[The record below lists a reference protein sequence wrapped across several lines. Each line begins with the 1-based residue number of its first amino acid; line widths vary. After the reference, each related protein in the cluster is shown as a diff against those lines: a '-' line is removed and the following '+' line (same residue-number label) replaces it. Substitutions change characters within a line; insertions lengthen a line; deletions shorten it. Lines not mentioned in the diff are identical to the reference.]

1 MTRLFTVAVA
11 LGCLSLGA
19 FLLPALSQ
27 GPDKAKPPK
36 ERPATTARE
45 KTLALM
51 RMLKQPI
58 ETKKLQEKV
67 TLKTALE
74 HLSNQ
79 FGGKLV
85 ILVDKEGFAA
95 ALGADAP
102 DPYEEEVVLPPHPA
116 KMSLDTVLKMLLR
129 QVAKGNGICVLRP
142 NYGYIEIAPASSLTP
157 EFPAEQRIV
166 ATDFVK
172 RPLEEVL
179 QELADETGVDIYLDP
194 NIGDKAATP
203 ISATFRN
210 ATLEQVL
217 VTVTE
222 MARLKYVAL
231 ERSAYVTTPKHAKV
245 LEKEERIRREKRLS
259 PLNTALKPVDTA
271 K

>member
-27 GPDKAKPPK
+27 GPDKAKPPN

-45 KTLALM
+45 EMLSLI

-58 ETKKLQEKV
+58 DTKPLQEPIKLKV
-67 TLKTALE
+67 ALE
-74 HLSNQ
+74 IISRQ

-85 ILVDKEGFAA
+85 FQVDKNGFEST
-95 ALGADAP
+95 LGADAP
-102 DPYEEEVVLPPHPA
+102 DPYEEEVFLPRGPA
-116 KMSLDTVLKMLLR
+116 KMSLDRALKMLLP
-129 QVAKGNGICVLRP
+129 QVARGTATYVLRP
-142 NYGYIEIAPASSLTP
+142 SHGYVEIAPASSLTP
-157 EFPAEQRIV
+157 EFPGQQRIV
-166 ATDFVK
+166 ATAFVK
-172 RPLEEVL
+172 RPLQEVL
-179 QELADETGVDIYLDP
+179 QDLAAEADVDIHVDP
-194 NIGDKAATP
+194 NIGDKAAMP

-210 ATLEQVL
+210 ATLEQIL

-222 MARLKYVAL
+222 MARLKYVVL
-231 ERSAYVTTPKHAKV
+231 EGSAYVTTPEHAKV
-245 LEKEERIRREKRLS
+245 LEKEESTRRERRLS
-259 PLNTALKPVDTA
+259 PLNPAIKPLEAA

>member
-1 MTRLFTVAVA
+1 MTRVFTVAVA
-11 LGCLSLGA
+11 LISLSLCP

-36 ERPATTARE
+36 ERPATIARE

-67 TLKTALE
+67 KLKTALE

-85 ILVDKEGFAA
+85 ILIDKEGFAA

-102 DPYEEEVVLPPHPA
+102 DPYEEEVVLPSHPA
-116 KMSLDTVLKMLLR
+116 KMSLDSVLQMILR
-129 QVAKGNGICVLRP
+129 QVAKGNGIYVLRP
-142 NYGYIEIAPASSLTP
+142 NHGYIEFAPAVSLLP

-179 QELADETGVDIYLDP
+179 QELADETGVDIHLDP
-194 NIGDKAATP
+194 NIGDKAAMP

-222 MARLKYVAL
+222 MARLKYVTL
-231 ERSAYVTTPKHAKV
+231 ERSAYVTTPEHAKV
-245 LEKEERIRREKRLS
+245 LEQEEKIRREKRNSVLS
-259 PLNTALKPVDTA
+259 NGIKQIEPA